1 MSTMIPKKVD
11 TVNRKG
17 KTAPAP
23 EASVLDLIHTV
34 MHGVRSL
41 QYQWPDEPTLAGLTP
56 MEGKVLGFFARH
68 PGATQRDLAQHSGRD
83 KAQLARLIKSLRERG
98 LLLAEEDGSDRRQ
111 VCLRLSDAG
120 QAVRDT
126 LQQRERVLEQQALAG
141 LSPAQRQ
148 QLGELLRSVQAN
160 LAPLA
165 GDDPTST

>member
-1 MSTMIPKKVD
+1 MIPKKVD

-41 QYQWPDEPTLAGLTP
+41 QYQGADDPARAGLTH

-83 KAQLARLIKSLRERG
+83 KAQLARLIKALRERG

-120 QAVRDT
+120 QAVQHT
-126 LQQRERVLEQQALAG
+126 LKAREGAVEQQALAG

-160 LAPLA
+160 LASPA
-165 GDDPTST
+165 GDDPAST